1 MSVNIIKTCSDELA
15 RPLSMIF
22 NKSMVEGIVPDDLK
36 IAKIIPVYK
45 SEDKKIISNYRPIS
59 ILPAFSK
66 ILERLVYSRLL
77 DFINKNN
84 IIKINMTS
92 EKIYL
97 HQ

>member
-66 ILERLVYSRLL
+66 IL
-77 DFINKNN
+77 
-84 IIKINMTS
+84 
-92 EKIYL
+92 
-97 HQ
+97 